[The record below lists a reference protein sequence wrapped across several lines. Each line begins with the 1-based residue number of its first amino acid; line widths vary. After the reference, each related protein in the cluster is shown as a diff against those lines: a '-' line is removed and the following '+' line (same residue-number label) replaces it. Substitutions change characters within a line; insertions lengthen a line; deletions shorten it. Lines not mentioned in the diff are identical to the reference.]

1 MTPAQTV
8 VAVLSRIEAKL
19 AKLTDTDEGTVC
31 AFEVAALQRQLQA
44 QIEMAERGLL
54 EEEIEE

>member
-1 MTPAQTV
+1 MTPAETG
-8 VAVLSRIEAKL
+8 VAILSRIERRL
-19 AKLTDTDEGTVC
+19 GQLTDTDEGTVC